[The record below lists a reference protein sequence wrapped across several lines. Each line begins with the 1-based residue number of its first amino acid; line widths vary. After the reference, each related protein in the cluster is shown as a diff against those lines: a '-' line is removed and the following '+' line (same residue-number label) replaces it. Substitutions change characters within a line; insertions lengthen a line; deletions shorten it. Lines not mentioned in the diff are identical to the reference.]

1 MLPSPLDDAVKFEL
15 EAVHKEVAR
24 RAALSE
30 RYPVDFEWLRKFLK
44 YSTKGHAKTKLISD
58 ERLVGEFIITQSRKN
73 AKRGRPCETIMMTVR
88 GFKHFCMAA
97 QTDRGEQ
104 IRDYYCLLED
114 ENAELK
120 EQNASLLAD
129 NVGLVGAADA
139 FRAEITSGKVAV
151 TANSDATTKRLQV
164 LDKTVMELSEKTK
177 AHIEARRDTDAQSK
191 LMDRR
196 RSEWKNWRTQTIKAA
211 HVKRHKAIA
220 AAERACANAVAGTKR
235 RCSLI
240 LEICDDESVKIARK
254 EAIRLQTVADLE
266 STVASLNAEADV
278 LRADQTAVGTE
289 FEAFQASMKAAELE
303 WIRARADQGR
313 CLPDSLHARLMPA
326 GPATAIE
333 PLE

>member
-1 MLPSPLDDAVKFEL
+1 MLPSPLDDAVKLEL
-15 EAVHKEVAR
+15 EAVHKEVAQ

-58 ERLVGEFIITQSRKN
+58 KRLVGEYIIKKEGDNNPTS
-73 AKRGRPCETIMMTVR
+73 KRGRPCETIMMTVH

-104 IRDYYCLLED
+104 IRDYYC
-114 ENAELK
+114 
-120 EQNASLLAD
+120 SLLAD
-129 NVGLVGAADA
+129 NVGLVGAAAA
-139 FRAEITSGKVAV
+139 FRAEVASGEVTV
-151 TANSDATTKRLQV
+151 TANSDATTKRLQGI
-164 LDKTVMELSEKTK
+164 DKTVMDLSEKTK
-177 AHIEARRDTDAQSK
+177 AHIEARRDTDAESK

-220 AAERACANAVAGTKR
+220 AAEQACANAVAGTKR
-235 RCSLI
+235 RCSLM
-240 LEICDDESVKIARK
+240 LELCDDESVKIARK
-254 EAIRLQTVADLE
+254 EVIRLQTVADLE

-313 CLPDSLHARLMPA
+313 CLPDSLHARLEYMPA
-326 GPATAIE
+326 GSAGGGGSNDRAMAAR
-333 PLE
+333 